1 MAGTQTKLNH
11 HSVLLLKTAIDSG
24 ITSPAELANI
34 MGNAHVETGGFSRM
48 HENFRYRSAKA
59 IVAVVSSA
67 DDRFTWEQIEDA
79 VASKDPKRVATVMY
93 EGRRDLGN
101 TQPGDGWNFH
111 GRGYFQYTGR
121 HNYAEYGRKF
131 GVDLTGNPD
140 IAAEPQIAATLAIAY
155 WKNKVPQNMRED
167 VVSAARIINGGDNG
181 KAQRIVASR
190 QWEEIITPQL
200 VQDLRQ
206 GRISPA
212 HFAVSQRNVDGP
224 AKPVEARQVDT
235 QPSIFVSDLKKG
247 SDGARVRELQATLIR
262 LGYADNEGRE
272 LRADGDFAQ
281 RTEYAVKA
289 FQQAHSLRP
298 DGVVGPDTRRALAD
312 ALKSPLLSERTH
324 PDNASFQEAKIGIK
338 QLSQGQFRSDG
349 ELDRASAALSAAAR
363 QAGLTHID
371 HVVMNT
377 RGDKLIAVQGNL
389 QDPGRHVV
397 SIDKTN
403 AVTQSLEESTA
414 RLAQQSARDQQSSQ
428 AQVRAE
434 HMEHRGG
441 LVLGI
446 RQ

>member
-1 MAGTQTKLNH
+1 MAGAQTKLNY
-11 HSVLLLKTAIDSG
+11 HSVLLLKTAVDSG

-67 DDRFTWEQIEDA
+67 DDRFTWKQIEDA
-79 VASKDPKRVATVMY
+79 VASKDPERVATVMY
-93 EGRRDLGN
+93 EGRRDIGN

-121 HNYAEYGRKF
+121 HNYTEYGRKF

-140 IAAEPQIAATLAIAY
+140 IAAEPQMAATLAIAY
-155 WKNKVPQNMRED
+155 WKAKVPQSMRED

-206 GRISPA
+206 GRINPA
-212 HFAVSQRNVDGP
+212 HYAVSQRTVDGLVKP
-224 AKPVEARQVDT
+224 AETKQVDI
-235 QPSIFVSDLKKG
+235 QPLTAVPDLKKG
-247 SDGARVRELQATLIR
+247 SDGTRVRELQATLIR
-262 LGYADNEGRE
+262 LGYADNEGCE
-272 LRADGDFAQ
+272 LRVDGDFAQ
-281 RTEYAVKA
+281 RTQYAVKA
-289 FQQAHSLRP
+289 FQQAHSLRA
-298 DGVVGPDTRRALAD
+298 DGVVGPDTRRALAE
-312 ALKSPLLSERTH
+312 ALRSPLLLERTH

-338 QLSQGQFRSDG
+338 QLSQAQFRSDG

-363 QAGLTHID
+363 RAGLTHID

-397 SIDKTN
+397 SIDKIN

-414 RLAQQSARDQQSSQ
+414 RLAQEAADHQQSAQ

-434 HMEHRGG
+434 HMEHRSG

>member
-1 MAGTQTKLNH
+1 MAGAQTKLNY
-11 HSVLLLKTAIDSG
+11 HSVLLLKTAVDSG
-24 ITSPAELANI
+24 ITSPVELANI

-67 DDRFTWEQIEDA
+67 DDRFTWKQIEEA

-121 HNYAEYGRKF
+121 HNYTEYGRKF

-140 IAAEPQIAATLAIAY
+140 IAAEPQMAANLAIAY
-155 WKNKVPQNMRED
+155 WKNKVPQNVRED

-200 VQDLRQ
+200 VQDIQQ
-206 GRISPA
+206 GRLSPA
-212 HFAVSQRNVDGP
+212 RYAASQRTVDGL

-235 QPSIFVSDLKKG
+235 QPTAVSDLKKG

-262 LGYADNEGRE
+262 LGYADKEGRE

-281 RTEYAVKA
+281 RTDHAVKA
-289 FQQAHSLRP
+289 FQQAHSLRA
-298 DGVVGPDTRRALAD
+298 DGVVGPDTRRALVE
-312 ALKSPLLSERTH
+312 ALRSPLLSERTH
-324 PDNASFQEAKIGIK
+324 PNNSSFQEAKTGIK

-349 ELDRASAALSAAAR
+349 ELDRASAALSAAAK

-377 RGDKLIAVQGNL
+377 RGDRLIAVQGNL

-397 SIDKTN
+397 SIEKTN

-414 RLAQQSARDQQSSQ
+414 SVAQQAVDQQQSAQV
-428 AQVRAE
+428 QVRAE
-434 HMEHRGG
+434 HMEHRSG

>member
-1 MAGTQTKLNH
+1 MAGTQIKLNY
-11 HSVLLLKTAIDSG
+11 HSALLLKTAVDAG
-24 ITSPAELANI
+24 VTSPAELANI

-67 DDRFTWEQIEDA
+67 DDRFTWKQIEDA
-79 VASKDPKRVATVMY
+79 VASRDPKRVATVMY

-121 HNYAEYGRKF
+121 HNYTEYGRKF
-131 GVDLTGNPD
+131 GVDLIGNPD
-140 IAAEPQIAATLAIAY
+140 IAAEPQMAATLAIAY

-181 KAQRIVASR
+181 KAQRIIASR
-190 QWEEIITPQL
+190 QWEDIITPQL
-200 VQDLRQ
+200 VQDIRK
-206 GRISPA
+206 GRVSPDHYA
-212 HFAVSQRNVDGP
+212 APQRTVGGL
-224 AKPVEARQVDT
+224 AKPVEVQQVDT
-235 QPSIFVSDLKKG
+235 QPLTAMSDLKKG

-262 LGYADNEGRE
+262 LGYADKEGRE
-272 LRADGDFAQ
+272 LRADGDFAM
-281 RTEYAVKA
+281 RTDHAVKA
-289 FQQAHSLRP
+289 FQQAHSLRA
-298 DGVVGPDTRRALAD
+298 DGVVGPDTRRALAE
-312 ALKSPLLSERTH
+312 ALRSPLLSERTH
-324 PDNASFQEAKIGIK
+324 PSNVSFQEAKAGIK
-338 QLSQGQFRSDG
+338 QLSQGQFRSDA
-349 ELDRASAALSAAAR
+349 ELDRASAALSSAAK

-377 RGDKLIAVQGNL
+377 RGDRLIAVQGNL

-397 SIDKTN
+397 SIEKTN
-403 AVTQSLEESTA
+403 AVTQSVEQSTA
-414 RLAQQSARDQQSSQ
+414 RLAQHVVDHQQSAQ

-434 HMEHRGG
+434 HMEHRSG
-441 LVLGI
+441 LVLGV